1 MHYSLARL
9 YPFMRHS
16 TASLSA
22 ARRMHAG
29 LSSGRLLFVTA
40 ENVVQPTA
48 SAVPLPAYLR
58 RSRALWRTRHH
69 GAPSA
74 LAARACVL
82 PTGSSANTVPTRMAS
97 CGPRLWP
104 TIAAGFPCPDGL
116 GLPQRSLP
124 LASATRTIP
133 GLATV

>member
-1 MHYSLARL
+1 MAEDNRVLTRFLWSGTHQGEFLARL
-9 YPFMRHS
+9 YPFVRHS

-40 ENVVQPTA
+40 ENGVPPTA
-48 SAVPLPAYLR
+48 SAGPWPASLR
-58 RSRALWRTRHH
+58 RSRALWRPRHH

-74 LAARACVL
+74 LAARAGVL
-82 PTGSSANTVPTRMAS
+82 APGSAAHTVPTRLAS

-104 TIAAGFPCPDGL
+104 TMAAGLPCPAGRGL
-116 GLPQRSLP
+116 
-124 LASATRTIP
+124 
-133 GLATV
+133 